1 MDRPTPLRTRI
12 LEISRGLFIERGFS
26 ATNIRDVAEAAGV
39 SMGGLYH
46 HFANKEEIFE
56 ASLSNF
62 DLLPQLQAV
71 AALILAPEFPD
82 TLPAIARLL
91 RETIRKNA
99 DFFKLAYVDVLEFQ
113 GRHVR
118 PVIQNF
124 RRAYGA
130 FASQVFEDKVAE
142 GKLADANARVLLVV
156 TTDLIVHFCLTEI
169 MLQESQARD
178 AGLSD
183 DAFLDEMCG
192 VLLDGVRGRGTP
204 PRSSRGGG
212 SAESKE

>member
-1 MDRPTPLRTRI
+1 MDRHSPLRARI
-12 LEISRGLFIERGFS
+12 LEVSRGLFIERGFA

-62 DLLPQLQAV
+62 DLLPQLQGV
-71 AALILAPEFPD
+71 GALILAEDFPD

-91 RETIRKNA
+91 REIIRQNG
-99 DFFKLAYVDVLEFQ
+99 DFFKLAYVDVLEFK

-118 PVIQNF
+118 PVVQDF

-130 FASQVFEDKVAE
+130 FASEVLDRKVAE
-142 GKLADANARVLLVV
+142 GKLANVHARVVLVV
-156 TTDLIVHFCLTEI
+156 TTDLITHFCLTEM
-169 MLQESQARD
+169 MLQESQAQD
-178 AGLSD
+178 IGLSD
-183 DAFLDEMCG
+183 DAFLDEMCR
-192 VLLDGVRGRGTP
+192 VLLDGVRGRGVP
-204 PRSSRGGG
+204 PT
-212 SAESKE
+212 ACA